1 MFAIIKSSKDIVQ
14 TTLPWLQMTKQS
26 WKQSGRARQT
36 KKKKRNTDENATK
49 LSELMSTSSG
59 RTVYGLYNTEE
70 TLTG

>member
-14 TTLPWLQMTKQS
+14 TTLPWLQMTNRVGSNLGELDKQ
-26 WKQSGRARQT
+26 Q
-36 KKKKRNTDENATK
+36 KKINTDENATK

-59 RTVYGLYNTEE
+59 RTGYGLFNTEE